1 MGIERPVYLL
11 SPTPAEGVRHLP
23 MIEFVTKPQKIDFT
37 LYDGLI
43 FTSKQGVAALDEIS
57 GGSWKGIP
65 AAAIGRMTA
74 EEVKSRGGEVI
85 FVASK
90 AYGDVLAK
98 ELSGRFKSF
107 RWLYPRPAVVASKIA
122 ADLRTAG
129 VSVEE
134 RVVYETRCKE
144 YDAGSK
150 PEEGA
155 VLIFTSPSI
164 VKCFLK
170 SFGWSESYMAVAI
183 GKKTADAFE
192 DGMEYRV
199 SPSQTIEETI
209 AFARSLATA

>member
-23 MIEFVTKPQKIDFT
+23 MIEFSNIPQKIDFT

-43 FTSKQGVAALDEIS
+43 FTSKQGVIALDNIS
-57 GGSWKGIP
+57 GGSWKQIP
-65 AAAIGRMTA
+65 AAAIGKMTA
-74 EEVKSRGGEVI
+74 EEIEKRGGEVI

-98 ELSGRFKSF
+98 ELSDRFGSF
-107 RWLYPRPAVVASKIA
+107 KWLYPRPRVVASKIA
-122 ADLRTAG
+122 ADLRSAG
-129 VSVEE
+129 ISVEE
-134 RVVYETRCKE
+134 KVIYETLCKE

-170 SFGWSESYMAVAI
+170 QFGWNESYTAVAI
-183 GKKTADAFE
+183 GKKTAEAFE
-192 DGMEYRV
+192 EGMEYRV
-199 SPSQTIEETI
+199 SPSQTIEDTI
-209 AFARSLATA
+209 AFARSLSTA